1 MTPSADGWRGLSTP
15 FCCAGHRQHCLLVGV
30 DDDETMTEAEID
42 ELFARTQ
49 PIGNALNALAQA
61 ELAVAAVDDLPPGI
75 QACLDQVLADVL
87 DEIQRPGG
95 RPG

>member
-1 MTPSADGWRGLSTP
+1 MAGGVRSFYDSLCSVPSSLSTD
-15 FCCAGHRQHCLLVGV
+15 HV

-61 ELAVAAVDDLPPGI
+61 ELAAAAVDELPPEH
-75 QACLDQVLADVL
+75 QARLDQVLANVL
-87 DEIQRPGG
+87 DEIQRPGD
-95 RPG
+95 